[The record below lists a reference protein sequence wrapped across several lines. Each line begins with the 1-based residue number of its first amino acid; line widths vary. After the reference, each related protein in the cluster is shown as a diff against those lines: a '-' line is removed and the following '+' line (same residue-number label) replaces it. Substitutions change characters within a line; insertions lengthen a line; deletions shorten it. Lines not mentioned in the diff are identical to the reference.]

1 MAAGIHYNLALSFHD
16 RQILDM
22 LDNYNYNRLLSSS
35 NFDSELIN
43 SYHYPHHPSSKI
55 TFEKLPILPPDSI
68 PEPTINLMRLTH
80 SSWPYQM
87 FLSNWRIKTSP
98 LCLLSVYGKA
108 FQETNG
114 FKNNDVD
121 PDFATKIINELSHLQ
136 IAIDQSHFT
145 YRRAGLYRIENKEP
159 TFVEFKV
166 FYDNTKTSYKQALS
180 ILRDNIQDNNYSKYF
195 FEECLRDN
203 ILSYRMDLLALM
215 FLCQTKNLK
224 KTQYLDNKVIRDYVL
239 QLRIEEH
246 HNENS
251 LQRRLTYLNNKTQ
264 SIKIKY
270 DIDNFN
276 SNKFNI
282 NKKNPQD
289 ISLNI
294 ILNQAVYATEYFS
307 YLISEE
313 KSLSPIYK
321 DLLTTHGNKST
332 ALQYCSDSLLVEE
345 NTFKDNYKLL
355 LTCLSFEIYDFV
367 KYFHKALVLS
377 NGFRNNLTI
386 DEANFLKVQ
395 YPTYN
400 NNDKTHQSKLDFD
413 FMILFS
419 AHHELMKALKIEKT
433 NTNPTQLMQY
443 NPNGYSSFLISN
455 NSISNNAALKLAL
468 NNYNNSLFND
478 LSNDKEIQK
487 NAKNIFKKLLGLH
500 YYFEKDFIK
509 SKTSM
514 NKILSYYPDE
524 QPSVLHFNEG
534 KKLAQVQINTMKELI
549 RKQLE

>member
-16 RQILDM
+16 PQILDM
-22 LDNYNYNRLLSSS
+22 LDNYNYDRLLSSS
-35 NFDSELIN
+35 DFDSELIN
-43 SYHYPHHPSSKI
+43 SYHYPHHPTSKI
-55 TFEKLPILPPDSI
+55 TFGKLPILPLESF
-68 PEPTINLMRLTH
+68 PEPTINLMRMTH

-87 FLSNWRIKTSP
+87 FLSSWRLKTSP
-98 LCLLSVYGKA
+98 LNLLSVYKKA
-108 FQETNG
+108 FLETNG

-121 PDFATKIINELSHLQ
+121 PDLATKIINELSHLQ

-145 YRRAGLYRIENKEP
+145 YRRAGLYRIENKKP
-159 TFVEFKV
+159 NFVEFRV

-180 ILRDNIQDNNYSKYF
+180 ILRANIQNDNNSKYF
-195 FEECLRDN
+195 FEECLKDN
-203 ILSYRMDLLALM
+203 ILSYRMDLLALV

-224 KTQYLDNKVIRDYVL
+224 KTQYLDHKIIRDYFN
-239 QLRIEEH
+239 QLKIEEH
-246 HNENS
+246 HNEKS
-251 LQRRLTYLNNKTQ
+251 LQRKLTYLNNNTQ
-264 SIKIKY
+264 SIKTKY
-270 DIDNFN
+270 GTDHFN

-313 KSLSPIYK
+313 ESLSPTYK
-321 DLLTTHGNKST
+321 NLLTTHGNKNT
-332 ALQYCSDSLLVEE
+332 ALHYYFDNVFSEE
-345 NTFKDNYKLL
+345 NTIKDDYKLL
-355 LTCLSFEIYDFV
+355 ITCLSFEIYDFV

-377 NGFRNNLTI
+377 NEFRNNLTI
-386 DEANFLKVQ
+386 DEANSLKVQ
-395 YPTYN
+395 YPIYN
-400 NNDKTHQSKLDFD
+400 NNETHQSKLDFD
-413 FMILFS
+413 FMSLFS
-419 AHHELMKALKIEKT
+419 AHHELMKVLKIEKT
-433 NTNPTQLMQY
+433 NINPNQLMQY

-478 LSNDKEIQK
+478 LSNDKEIPK

-534 KKLAQVQINTMKELI
+534 KKLAKEQINIMKELI